1 MATWSDIYQ
10 WCNANRSLAVSGS
23 PGGASFSVQF
33 RSTGKEPS
41 AHVLHM
47 RLGGVYCVSI
57 QAPLFHSALAG
68 IPMNSEA
75 LNQVSLSSDAPDSP
89 WAAPYGL
96 TLMSAG
102 APVLSMNTALPLAE
116 LPRSQFDFALSQMLR
131 STSALYQVLG
141 IDPNR

>member
-1 MATWSDIYQ
+1 MVGYLPVVQCEPILGGVGQ
-10 WCNANRSLAVSGS
+10 
-23 PGGASFSVQF
+23 PGRASFSVHF
-33 RSTGKEPS
+33 RSPGKEPS
-41 AHVLHM
+41 AFVLHM
-47 RLGGVYCVSI
+47 RLGGIHCVSI
-57 QAPLFHSALAG
+57 RVPLFFSVPVG
-68 IPMNSEA
+68 IPMNLEA

-96 TLMSAG
+96 TLMTVG